1 MRKNKNS
8 KQCSFMKLNGK
19 RCCAWAMDNSEF
31 CFTHN
36 PETKDLRKE
45 AVIKGGKGNKKE
57 THSLDLIKV
66 ENSKDVVD
74 LIVKTINELR
84 TGLIDVRVA
93 NCTFYGS
100 GQLIKALE
108 TSDLEKRLEEI
119 EKILEE
125 KK

>member
-8 KQCSFMKLNGK
+8 KQCSFIKPNGK
-19 RCCAWAMDNSEF
+19 LCGAWAMENSEF

-57 THSLDLIKV
+57 THSLDLIRV

-74 LIVKTINELR
+74 LIVKTENEYR
-84 TGLIDVRVA
+84 RNQRNYAIPKTYNERNENNYSVD
-93 NCTFYGS
+93 
-100 GQLIKALE
+100 
-108 TSDLEKRLEEI
+108 
-119 EKILEE
+119 
-125 KK
+125 